1 MSATILRAPTMER
14 RSQDSN
20 IASLSMQIGI
30 LQAQISSVNENM
42 EKMSQAITKLAVI
55 EERMVAATNQQD
67 RAFEMIREI
76 RTEYTRSKNDL
87 EERLE
92 KLEVQQPVK
101 DLVASWFLAGVWAV
115 VGAAALYIS
124 KKVGLLW
131 KLAKTALI

>member
-124 KKVGLLW
+124 KKVGLL
-131 KLAKTALI
+131 

>member
-1 MSATILRAPTMER
+1 MER

-124 KKVGLLW
+124 KKVGLL
-131 KLAKTALI
+131 